1 MSSSC
6 EDDNEPSGLSS
17 IVDRDFLIILR
28 PRKEVQRTMQM
39 TAFQASFFLRIVCI
53 VNKSFWCKSSSLKC
67 SSSAKVVTS
76 NISMKRRTRKSDVR
90 GEV

>member
-1 MSSSC
+1 MSRSC

-39 TAFQASFFLRIVCI
+39 TAFQASFFLRIVALPT
-53 VNKSFWCKSSSLKC
+53 SLFGV
-67 SSSAKVVTS
+67 SHPV
-76 NISMKRRTRKSDVR
+76 
-90 GEV
+90 